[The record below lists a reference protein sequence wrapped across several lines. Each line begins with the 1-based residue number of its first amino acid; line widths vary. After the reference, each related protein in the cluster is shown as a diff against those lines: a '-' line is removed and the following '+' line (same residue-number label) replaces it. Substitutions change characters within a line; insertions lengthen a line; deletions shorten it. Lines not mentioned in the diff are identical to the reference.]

1 MPGDGAGTARMRL
14 FPAAHR
20 AAAGVF
26 FLCLVLAPATAA
38 VQVSRSPVPA
48 PVLTGALLE
57 GGQFDLRR
65 LHGRPVLVH
74 FWASF
79 CTPCLEELPSLQ
91 RLAARCPDLAVVTV
105 AADRGSPAPVREVV
119 RRLALTLPVVV
130 APEPA
135 LRRRWEVNVLPVTYL
150 LDREHRLRVRV
161 LGARRWD
168 GAAGR
173 AWLAEVMW
181 ICGNG

>member
-1 MPGDGAGTARMRL
+1 M
-14 FPAAHR
+14 
-20 AAAGVF
+20 
-26 FLCLVLAPATAA
+26 
-38 VQVSRSPVPA
+38 
-48 PVLTGALLE
+48 
-57 GGQFDLRR
+57 
-65 LHGRPVLVH
+65 
-74 FWASF
+74 
-79 CTPCLEELPSLQ
+79 
-91 RLAARCPDLAVVTV
+91 VTV
-105 AADRGSPAPVREVV
+105 AADRGSPAPVRQVV

-173 AWLAEVMW
+173 AWLAEVMG